1 MAEKAQ
7 DNNAEMDRAII
18 QGQMDDQTRGMRY
31 GLLALLIIL
40 GLAGFLGYQGSE
52 IIAGLFLTT
61 AVLGAIPVFVRGRS
75 AK

>member
-1 MAEKAQ
+1 
-7 DNNAEMDRAII
+7 
-18 QGQMDDQTRGMRY
+18 MRY

-40 GLAGFLGYQGSE
+40 GLAGFFGYQGSE